1 MKMNLISHE
10 ACCKRDTPALFLAA
24 CLFSLALVKQ
34 DKHVG
39 SDFFLSA
46 GFTLVAPSAIT
57 ENEKKNTTLSTLAE
71 NSASLLFSVEINL
84 ISCYVI

>member
-1 MKMNLISHE
+1 MKMNRISHE
-10 ACCKRDTPALFLAA
+10 ACCKWDTPALFLAA

-57 ENEKKNTTLSTLAE
+57 ENQKKKQ
-71 NSASLLFSVEINL
+71 NSEYSSWEQCLLTVLNRN
-84 ISCYVI
+84 